1 VDLIEGDAMGSTL
14 ILPSESSKHAKKWS
28 TDALGFAF
36 LVALAKDHPD
46 ERESRCW
53 LSSSGVLTELGC
65 RERIPELQ
73 EAEETDLERKDR
85 SESSSSSLMSGD
97 GRLTEILKPCPSEW
111 VTSESS
117 DCE

>member
-97 GRLTEILKPCPSEW
+97 GR
-111 VTSESS
+111 
-117 DCE
+117 